1 LEQEVFYR
9 FTTISINYANEELI
23 SWQFEGSNDDLNWV
37 ALRTETNY
45 PLGINVELVD
55 INTISKQYYQYYRLF
70 VVQSNPAG
78 SSPCLKRFQIYVYSE

>member
-1 LEQEVFYR
+1 LEQVRVWR
-9 FTTISINYANEELI
+9 FTTIGINYANEELI
-23 SWQFEGSNDDLNWV
+23 SWRFEGSNDHLNCA

-45 PLGINVELVD
+45 PLGINLKLVG

-78 SSPCLKRFQIYVYSE
+78 SSPGLKHFQIYVYSE